1 MIQENRTRERIY
13 YRPTFHLV
21 FVYGRS
27 LMIMAQFKAFRQKF
41 KQFDAFLIELN
52 KCLKATNDE
61 AFINIEK
68 LIDGDVDAAYWIY
81 STDTML
87 DVLIKLYNLCL
98 SPKQA
103 YEYINEC
110 KELYKDLL
118 FFNFGLCGTVETS
131 YIHCKYD
138 DKPSKCSRFSVIQI
152 KKPDYHV
159 LDDQLIAFNIETQL
173 RTVRMKFLSNDI
185 SYHGI
190 HLKIHSDSE
199 KAEDMLRLFENYQD
213 NKGLSKYLYFTG
225 MQQLEKKGIIREVSH
240 ELDEFKTMEYNY
252 ETDLE
257 IGQKYD
263 V

>member
-1 MIQENRTRERIY
+1 MILENRTGERIY

-27 LMIMAQFKAFRQKF
+27 LMIMAQLKAFRQKF

-110 KELYKDLL
+110 KELYKHLL
-118 FFNFGLCGTVETS
+118 FHNFRLTGTVETS
-131 YIHCKYD
+131 SIHCNYD
-138 DKPSKCSRFSVIQI
+138 DKPSKCLRFSVVQI
-152 KKPDYHV
+152 KESYDHIS
-159 LDDQLIAFNIETQL
+159 DNQLIAFNIETQL
-173 RTVRMKFLSNDI
+173 RTVRIHFLSNDM
-185 SYHGI
+185 SYMGI
-190 HLKIHSDSE
+190 HLKFHSDSE
-199 KAEDMLRLFENYQD
+199 KAEDMLKLFENYQD

-225 MQQLEKKGIIREVSH
+225 MQQLEKKGIIREVRH
-240 ELDEFKTMEYNY
+240 ELDEYKTMEYNY